1 MEPIAS
7 DSIAAPQSLQVVFLV
22 DITGS
27 MGSQIEGVKQMISK
41 FCEVDRPLID
51 VHIWTFTESPGCYV
65 SKSPLGLKSQ
75 GLVEYTQKIQLC
87 HPPDFPEITGAS
99 GGDGPENVVAGVA
112 ALLDSFDPKQN
123 LLCFPITDA
132 SPHHKSSGKSGTA
145 DKEVE
150 WLTNAGF
157 ESTDVF
163 CVLCEVIDS
172 LNITFVP
179 VLYSGIENN
188 AWYQQAA
195 VMTDGI
201 VLVPQANTS
210 ESLANGLVILLEA
223 FQRLSI
229 DRNLQFAQ
237 SIDVDQISQ
246 AFMVLDIKTEDFD
259 IIEEDPTDNKILTRA
274 FEKMKGSEDIL
285 KKLLELFETTVDR
298 FSGKKS
304 TKRCRSVNV
313 EHVSKSIKFFLK
325 AMLYVSNSPLYNSE
339 EFENI
344 KTELVDLLKALE
356 QKDKKYEW
364 ETRLLNTFISN
375 LEGIKGRF
383 EHFQHYIHELN
394 QPIQCMVSL
403 ETVSNS
409 LKDLNQIPESED
421 DLSQYMDLILQLALV
436 RLIQVNFPLDA
447 NQKPDFADA
456 WSASIRSIE
465 YSSVLSASSA
475 LALRDKADCLYTAPI
490 SLNKNNAALLITHP
504 NDLQLTEL
512 YKSLSYFPTLQGLI
526 QSHLISGSFKVF
538 PSITFGLQASILWFM
553 LRIRKNGFKFAE
565 YEWEFVRCLVHS
577 LQNSAQNPASEV
589 FNAAKNGKA
598 LNPVDSIA
606 KILTGVLAYFRRNE
620 VSEEKARLLVRL
632 TFEELSADIIAWE
645 IRRATNAEG
654 KLENCV
660 LPSDNDISECFVDF
674 EEISKF
680 DPLGQVHYSELICKK
695 NQPLG
700 ENFLQQISKKVFEK
714 SEIVQNTVRVFQAYC
729 VLLRCDLSKHRPEEA
744 FESVGSD
751 WANGLI
757 GEELL
762 SEIFIESL
770 VIKKRTARYKL
781 QEDSKEWVRESTE
794 RIAPES
800 VHKACV
806 DMLKDCLKARFT
818 EWNTVRVKWCI
829 EENLNKASRLIGD
842 SFESF
847 NSQLAE
853 ISTNSG
859 DVTIRP
865 ARLDVVEIFKRLES
879 NRPDFLSLVN
889 TLGLALIVGNWTKAP
904 VSQLRRFQ
912 TTLLEHFKAFPESR
926 SRIEEEIK
934 KEAVCCRPVEKPNR
948 HGHHLEN
955 MYPGI
960 CFWTSEYED
969 QAKIAKKRAKKKL
982 GLHLNELRLYTE
994 YFQSISSEVLHS
1006 GNFCEKRKNLIEW
1019 CVTGHKDA
1027 RILEKVKK
1035 FVERIKKLELKNS
1048 EGKDWDAEVRS
1059 VLVKLIKS
1067 KRPWVHL
1074 EKFLNKAEVVVV

>member
-7 DSIAAPQSLQVVFLV
+7 DPAIAAQSLQVVFLV

-51 VHIWTFTESPGCYV
+51 VHIWTYTESPGCYV
-65 SKSPLGLKSQ
+65 SKSPVGLKSQ
-75 GLVEYTQKIQLC
+75 GLVEYTMKIKLC
-87 HPPDFPEITGAS
+87 CPPDFPEITGAS
-99 GGDGPENVVAGVA
+99 GGDGPENVVAGIA

-123 LLCFPITDA
+123 VLCFPITDA
-132 SPHHKSSGKSGTA
+132 SPHHICLGKGGTA
-145 DKEVE
+145 MKEVE
-150 WLTNAGF
+150 WLNKAGF
-157 ESTDVF
+157 DSTDIF
-163 CVLCEVIDS
+163 CILCEVIDS

-179 VLYSGIENN
+179 VLYNGAESNV
-188 AWYQQAA
+188 WYQQAA

-201 VLVPQANTS
+201 ILVPQANTS
-210 ESLANGLVILLEA
+210 ESLAEGLVILLEA
-223 FQRLSI
+223 FQQLSI
-229 DRNLQFAQ
+229 DRNIQFAKT
-237 SIDVDQISQ
+237 IDVDKISQ
-246 AFMVLDIKTEDFD
+246 AFMILDIPVEDFG
-259 IIEEDPTDNKILTRA
+259 IIEEDPNDAKLINHVY
-274 FEKMKGSEDIL
+274 EKMKGSEDIL
-285 KKLLELFETTVDR
+285 RKILELFETTVDR

-304 TKRCRSVNV
+304 AKRCRAVNV
-313 EHVSKSIKFFLK
+313 EHVSKSIKFFLM
-325 AMLYVSNSPLYNSE
+325 AMLYVSDSHLFNSE
-339 EFENI
+339 EFENN
-344 KTELVDLLKALE
+344 KRELVDLLKVLE

-364 ETRLLNTFISN
+364 ETRLLNTFIST

-383 EHFQHYIHELN
+383 EHNQHYIHELN

-409 LKDLNQIPESED
+409 LKELNQIPISEE
-421 DLSQYMDLILQLALV
+421 DLSQYMDLILQLSLV

-447 NQKPDFADA
+447 SQKPDFADA

-475 LALRDKADCLYTAPI
+475 LALRNKADCLYTAPI
-490 SLNKNNAALLITHP
+490 SLNKNNAALLIAHP

-512 YKSLSYFPTLQGLI
+512 YKSLSFLPTLQGLI

-538 PSITFGLQASILWFM
+538 PSITFGLQASTLWFI
-553 LRIRKNGFKFAE
+553 LRVRKSGFKFAE

-589 FNAAKNGKA
+589 FNAAKSGKA

-620 VSEEKARLLVRL
+620 VSEEKARLLARL

-660 LPSDNDISECFVDF
+660 LPSDNDIAGCFVDF
-674 EEISKF
+674 EELSKF
-680 DPLGQVHYSELICKK
+680 NPLGQVHYSELICKK
-695 NQPLG
+695 NQHLG
-700 ENFLQQISKKVFEK
+700 DGFLQQVSKKVFEK

-729 VLLRCDLSKHRPEEA
+729 VLLKCDLNKHRPEEA
-744 FESVGSD
+744 YESVSSE
-751 WANGLI
+751 WANGLV

-762 SEIFIESL
+762 GEIFIESL

-781 QEDSKEWVRESTE
+781 QEDTKEWVRESIE
-794 RIAPES
+794 RISNES

-806 DMLKDCLKARFT
+806 DILKDCLKATFT
-818 EWNTVRVKWCI
+818 KWTAARLKWCR
-829 EENLNKASRLIGD
+829 EENWNKATHLIGD

-853 ISTNSG
+853 ISTNCG
-859 DVTIRP
+859 DVTIKP
-865 ARLDVVEIFKRLES
+865 TRLDVVEIFSRLEK
-879 NRPDFLSLVN
+879 NRPDFSIIVN
-889 TLGLALIVGNWTKAP
+889 TLGLALIIGDWTKAP
-904 VSQLRRFQ
+904 VSQLRRHLS
-912 TTLLEHFKAFPESR
+912 TLVEHFKAFPESYA
-926 SRIEEEIK
+926 IIDAEVK

-955 MYPGI
+955 VYPGI
-960 CFWTSEYED
+960 CYWTSEYEEK
-969 QAKIAKKRAKKKL
+969 AKSAKKKAKKKL

-994 YFQSISSEVLHS
+994 YFQSIDNEVLQS
-1006 GNFCEKRKNLIEW
+1006 GNFSENKKNLIQW
-1019 CVTGHKDA
+1019 CLTGHKEA

-1035 FVERIKKLELKNS
+1035 FVERIKMLEFKNS
-1048 EGKDWDAEVRS
+1048 EEKEWDSEVKS
-1059 VLVKLIKS
+1059 VLIKLAKS
-1067 KRPWVHL
+1067 RKPWIQL
-1074 EKFLNKAEVVVV
+1074 EKFLKKVENA